1 MRRDELRRKAMA
13 GRGPVE
19 CREGKAEYCLQI
31 NVKATYC
38 IVDNRNGHDM

>member
-1 MRRDELRRKAMA
+1 MA

-31 NVKATYC
+31 NVKATYRM
-38 IVDNRNGHDM
+38 VERGNGKVECGGVWT